1 MKQQIQNLSL
11 LVAKVEPKHIR
22 LALAISTLALLALV
36 GGAPASNGCC

>member
-1 MKQQIQNLSL
+1 MKRQIQSATL
-11 LVAKVEPKHIR
+11 LLAKVEPKHIR